1 MAFWGFYFAA
11 KLYLYLM
18 GVLRPD
24 FLFNLFFLIL
34 LILPDPARL
43 KGSRSFSTVRFSL
56 NLFLGGLLFWH
67 DSWLP
72 PLADTLHFVSE
83 EGLPSKE
90 YLYRFLAGFFDLKEF
105 AVLFLLFGIC
115 IAVRNRIRFTPVI
128 FILLLIVPLRE
139 FGLHERGLKHDL
151 DEFHRSEA
159 ARVVPFGK
167 TPKEKFDIVILHVCS
182 LSWHDLKSIGL
193 KEDPFFRQFDY
204 LFERFNSVT
213 SYSNPSA
220 IRVLRSS
227 CGQQS
232 HDALYSD
239 APAGCYLLDDLRK
252 LGYKTYATFNH
263 DGKYYDFKGQAERL
277 GHLDPPNLPADLPVE
292 ALNFENS
299 PIFDDY
305 AVLQRWWKMREEEG
319 PDRAAVY
326 YNTISLHDG
335 AHRIGERDW
344 WKRDREA
351 QYKEFVRKLFADVT
365 RFFDLVASS
374 GRNVVVLFVPEH
386 GMALRGNRLQAAGL
400 RDIPLPQITTVPVGV
415 KLIGPGRKRG
425 DVRQRVISRPSS
437 YLALSYLLAEFI
449 DHPPFNSNG
458 SNRPNE
464 FDADA
469 IIANAPE
476 TVFVAENQNF
486 EVMMRDGN
494 YFLNG
499 KQGRWIKLSPDLLN

>member
-18 GVLRPD
+18 GILRPD
-24 FLFNLFFLIL
+24 FLFNLLFLIL
-34 LILPDPARL
+34 LILPVPSRFR
-43 KGSRSFSTVRFSL
+43 GSGSFSIGRFSF
-56 NLFLGGLLFWH
+56 NLFLGGLLLWH

-72 PLADTLHFVSE
+72 PLADTLHFVTE

-90 YLYRFLAGFFDLKEF
+90 YLYRFLAGFIDLKEF
-105 AVLFLLFGIC
+105 TVLFLLFGIC

-139 FGLHERGLKHDL
+139 FGRHERELKHDL

-159 ARVVPFGK
+159 ARVVRFGQS
-167 TPKEKFDIVILHVCS
+167 PKENFDVVILHVCS
-182 LSWHDLKSIGL
+182 LSWDDLETVGL
-193 KEDPFFRQFDY
+193 KHDPFFRQFDY
-204 LFERFNSVT
+204 LFDRFNSVT

-232 HDALYSD
+232 HDALYAD
-239 APAGCYLLDDLRK
+239 APEGCYLLDDLRK

-263 DGKYYDFKGQAERL
+263 DGKYYDFAAQAEAL
-277 GHLDPPNLPADLPVE
+277 GHIDPPLSPIGLPAKGY
-292 ALNFENS
+292 NFDNS
-299 PIFDDY
+299 ILYDDY
-305 AVLQRWWKMREEEG
+305 AALERWWKLREVSG
-319 PDRAAVY
+319 ADRAAVY

-335 AHRIGERDW
+335 AHLIGDPDW
-344 WKRDREA
+344 WKRDRAE
-351 QYKEFVRKLFADVT
+351 QYKEYVRKLFGDFT
-365 RFFDLVASS
+365 KFFELIHAS

-386 GMALRGNRLQAAGL
+386 GMALRGNALQAAGL
-400 RDIPLPQITTVPVGV
+400 RDIPLPRITTVPVGI
-415 KLIGPGRKRG
+415 KLIGSRRGRSEFR
-425 DVRQRVISRPSS
+425 RRVITRSSS
-437 YLALSYLLAEFI
+437 YLALSHLLAGFV

-458 SNRPNE
+458 PDE

-469 IIANAPE
+469 IVANAPE
-476 TVFVAENQNF
+476 TDFVAENQNF
-486 EVMMRDGN
+486 EIMMKGGN

-499 KQGRWIKLSPDLLN
+499 KQGRWIQLSTDQLN